1 MYVFADLGHELL
13 HLRRVHHLLNL
24 SHPIACRRK
33 GQEDDRLHIPL
44 PKRRIALGRAVNRR
58 LILLR
63 IMQDIVDREL
73 RSTQFHIISKK
84 VYRIGLQELS
94 DLVIGYCTHEDGE
107 DMLDFGS
114 ATGGNTH

>member
-1 MYVFADLGHELL
+1 M
-13 HLRRVHHLLNL
+13 
-24 SHPIACRRK
+24 
-33 GQEDDRLHIPL
+33 
-44 PKRRIALGRAVNRR
+44 
-58 LILLR
+58 
-63 IMQDIVDREL
+63 DREL